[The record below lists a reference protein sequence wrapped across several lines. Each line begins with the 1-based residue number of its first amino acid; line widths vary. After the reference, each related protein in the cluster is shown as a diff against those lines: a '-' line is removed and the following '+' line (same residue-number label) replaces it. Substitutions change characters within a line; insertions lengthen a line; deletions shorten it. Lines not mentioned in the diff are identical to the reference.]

1 MADIRNGTL
10 FSQLES
16 HQGFWSGHSTVGAC
30 SRKAE
35 LTRWANTTRPAEDK
49 ASAKPLGNSS
59 DDVTLRHSRNFTCRQ
74 VLPLA
79 ERKSTTEHLVVASTG
94 IVDLKRLCHHFRK
107 YHRRKCFS
115 AYLILVCMEAL
126 FFFFESCQYKERVDS
141 TVPHHKNPPAI
152 QQTNQS
158 NNKCSQIPS
167 QSISHIPDITE

>member
-30 SRKAE
+30 WRKAE

-49 ASAKPLGNSS
+49 ARAKPLGNSS

-79 ERKSTTEHLVVASTG
+79 DRKSITEHLVVASTG
-94 IVDLKRLCHHFRK
+94 IVGLKRLCHHFRK

-126 FFFFESCQYKERVDS
+126 FFFSNRVNTKSVS
-141 TVPHHKNPPAI
+141 TVPYHIIKILQPSSKLTNPT
-152 QQTNQS
+152 TNAAKYPS
-158 NNKCSQIPS
+158 S
-167 QSISHIPDITE
+167 QSAIYQI